1 MKWNDSLQWLQNP
14 QERKQRGEQKEDEVR
29 RCPKPRVTRGKRV
42 WWEHRLS
49 WMLIAPSVSVLEA
62 PIDAIDFF
70 FFLFLFF
77 SSHLETSCFLNW
89 MNFKVMVAHLK
100 SENWGFSHSLP
111 LSWVVGVIHSNSEF
125 TSWSKLDDLS
135 SLYLTEKKKP
145 HQPGSDFPR
154 AYHSVTDYP
163 FYEVSRSFASP
174 VPFHLLLSFGH
185 FCC

>member
-1 MKWNDSLQWLQNP
+1 MIPFGDYRTHRRENKGLN
-14 QERKQRGEQKEDEVR
+14 KGKDEVR

-62 PIDAIDFF
+62 PIDAIGCFF
-70 FFLFLFF
+70 FFSFF
-77 SSHLETSCFLNW
+77 PSHLETSCFLNW

-135 SLYLTEKKKP
+135 SLYLGGKK
-145 HQPGSDFPR
+145 
-154 AYHSVTDYP
+154 
-163 FYEVSRSFASP
+163 RSLISQGLIFQEPIIQAFIIHF
-174 VPFHLLLSFGH
+174 VKFLGLLLPPPPSASCWVLVIFATS
-185 FCC
+185 